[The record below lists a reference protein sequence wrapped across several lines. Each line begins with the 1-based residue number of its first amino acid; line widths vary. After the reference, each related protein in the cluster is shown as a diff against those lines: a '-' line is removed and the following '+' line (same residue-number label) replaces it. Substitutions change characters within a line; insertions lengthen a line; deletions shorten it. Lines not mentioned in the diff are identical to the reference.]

1 MERGRRG
8 NFDVSPTDI
17 PEGTRLWLAAQGWGR
32 AEIEPVS
39 GGTNN
44 SVFRLRL
51 GGESRLLKVSA
62 RKSDDP
68 RDRFGAEQEF
78 YDLLEAGRFG
88 SAPRRFGF
96 EPSQGVAVYEWIEG
110 RPVGA
115 EIGEKH
121 LGAALDFVAKVQK
134 SVPSNADRIAS
145 EACFA
150 LSDHFQLID
159 RRIDA
164 LRSRFRAR
172 QLVGS
177 FVDDELMP
185 AWRKTQRELAGRLA
199 ADFAASSGRRLF
211 SPGDFGFHN
220 ALRKADGQLVF
231 FDFEYCGWDDPAKT
245 VADIFLQPE
254 SPVAL
259 GHWNSFCEAF
269 GERLKVGDSFA
280 DRAAALR
287 PLFAVKWACILLN
300 ALIKNPAAGPDQ
312 ETLQLARARSVLARR
327 AEESRAAL

>member
-1 MERGRRG
+1 LEGSRRG
-8 NFDVSPTDI
+8 DFDVSPTDI
-17 PEGTRLWLAAQGWGR
+17 PEGIRSWLAAQGWGL
-32 AEIEPVS
+32 AEVEPVS

-44 SVFRLRL
+44 RVFRIGL
-51 GGESRLLKVSA
+51 GAESRLLKISA
-62 RKSDDP
+62 HKADDP
-68 RDRFGAEQEF
+68 RDRFSAEQEF
-78 YDLLEAGRFG
+78 YDFLEAGRVN

-96 EPSQGVAVYEWIEG
+96 EPSHRAAVYEWIDG
-110 RPVGA
+110 RRVGA
-115 EIGEKH
+115 EVGEKE
-121 LGAALDFVAKVQK
+121 LDAALEFVAKVQQ
-134 SVPSNADRIAS
+134 SVPPNADRIAS

-150 LSDHFQLID
+150 LSDHLALID

-164 LRSRFRAR
+164 LRSRLRAR
-172 QLVGS
+172 QVVGS

-185 AWRKTQRELAGRLA
+185 AWRKTQKELAGRPA

-220 ALRKADGQLVF
+220 ALRKADGQLFF

-259 GHWNSFCEAF
+259 GYWNSFCEAF
-269 GERLKVGDSFA
+269 GERLKLGDSFA
-280 DRAAALR
+280 DRADALR

-300 ALIKNPAAGPDQ
+300 ALIKNPAAGSDQ
-312 ETLQLARARSVLARR
+312 ETLQLAKARSVLARY
-327 AEESRAAL
+327 AGESGGAL

>member
-1 MERGRRG
+1 M
-8 NFDVSPTDI
+8 SPTDI
-17 PEGTRLWLAAQGWGR
+17 SEGIRLWLAAQGWGR
-32 AEIEPVS
+32 AEIEPVP

-51 GGESRLLKVSA
+51 GEESRLLKVSA
-62 RKSDDP
+62 RKANDP

-78 YDLLEAGRFG
+78 YGLLEAGRVN

-96 EPSQGVAVYEWIEG
+96 ELSQRAAVYEWTEG
-110 RPVGA
+110 RCLGVGA
-115 EIGEKH
+115 GEKE
-121 LGAALDFVAKVQK
+121 LGAALEFLANVQQ
-134 SVPSNADRIAS
+134 SVPPNADRIAS

-150 LSDHFQLID
+150 LSDHLQLID

-164 LRSRFRAR
+164 LRSELRAR
-172 QLVGS
+172 QVVGS

-185 AWRKTQRELAGRLA
+185 AWRKTQRELAGHPA

-254 SPVAL
+254 SPVDL
-259 GHWNSFCEAF
+259 RHWDSFCEEF
-269 GERLKVGDSFA
+269 GEHLKLGDYFVA
-280 DRAAALR
+280 RAVALR

-300 ALIKNPAAGPDQ
+300 AMIKNPAAGADR
-312 ETLQLARARSVLARR
+312 ETLQLAKARSVLARC
-327 AEESRAAL
+327 AEESGGAL

>member
-1 MERGRRG
+1 
-8 NFDVSPTDI
+8 VSPTDI

-44 SVFRLRL
+44 RVFRLRL
-51 GGESRLLKVSA
+51 GEESRLLKVSV
-62 RKSDDP
+62 RKADDP

-78 YDLLEAGRFG
+78 YDLLDVRRVS
-88 SAPRRFGF
+88 SAPRRFGC
-96 EPSQGVAVYEWIEG
+96 EPSQRTAAYEWIDG
-110 RPVGA
+110 RRVGA
-115 EIGEKH
+115 ELGERE
-121 LGAALDFVAKVQK
+121 LGAALEFVANVQQ
-134 SVPSNADRIAS
+134 SVPANADRIAS

-150 LSDHFQLID
+150 LSDHLRLID

-164 LRSRFRAR
+164 LQSELRAR
-172 QLVGS
+172 QVVRS
-177 FVDDELMP
+177 FVDGELIP
-185 AWRKTQRELAGRLA
+185 AWRQTQRELGGRPA

-220 ALRKADGQLVF
+220 ALRKADGELVF

-254 SPVAL
+254 SPVDLA
-259 GHWNSFCEAF
+259 HWNSFCE
-269 GERLKVGDSFA
+269 ESRDRLKLGDSFA

-312 ETLQLARARSVLARR
+312 ETLQLAKARSVLARNS
-327 AEESRAAL
+327 EESRGAL